1 MQRSATTF
9 DLKVRTIDSPPVT
22 ERPASNRG
30 VPVHMR
36 INSLDLLDLHIL
48 NKQSM
53 TLKKILA
60 DPSISS
66 WLKDAIKTAYEQDP
80 LDALRDAR
88 RLLNMLGE
96 RYTQVVN
103 RSLAQ

>member
-1 MQRSATTF
+1 LLR
-9 DLKVRTIDSPPVT
+9 
-22 ERPASNRG
+22 
-30 VPVHMR
+30 
-36 INSLDLLDLHIL
+36 NSQTLVGLLDLHIL

-53 TLKKILA
+53 TLKEILA

-88 RLLNMLGE
+88 RLLKMLGE

-103 RSLAQ
+103 QSLAQ

>member
-1 MQRSATTF
+1 
-9 DLKVRTIDSPPVT
+9 
-22 ERPASNRG
+22 
-30 VPVHMR
+30 
-36 INSLDLLDLHIL
+36 
-48 NKQSM
+48 M
-53 TLKKILA
+53 TLKEILA